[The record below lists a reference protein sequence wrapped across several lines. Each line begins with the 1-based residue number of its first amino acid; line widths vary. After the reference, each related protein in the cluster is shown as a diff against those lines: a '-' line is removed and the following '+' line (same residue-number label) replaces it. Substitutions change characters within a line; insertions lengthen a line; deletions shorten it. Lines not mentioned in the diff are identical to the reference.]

1 MQKLHA
7 AADAEALTDRAAQL
21 VAAGRIG
28 AARPLLAAA
37 KRLAPGSIRLA
48 DISAR
53 LALRSNM
60 TDAAAAEI
68 DEAVEAA
75 PEHAGLRK
83 RRAELR
89 RQAGDIEGAARDA
102 AEAVVLDRK
111 DAGAKALLGVLMLEL
126 GRTTDAL
133 ACLAEAFGT
142 NPGNPGFAAALAT
155 AQETAGDPDGAL
167 ATLLRCVEAAPGRI
181 DPRNAAI
188 LLCVRRRDYRQAAR
202 LAEDTRRAGIA
213 DACSF
218 GLLGHALSSLGQHA
232 EAVDAYAEAL
242 KLGPQDPYVRHLVA
256 AAGIMPGAPR
266 APAEYLR
273 AVFDGYAKRFEQ
285 HLVSLGYRM
294 PGLFRAV
301 LRQHPR
307 IEAGE
312 LVGPVL
318 DLGCGTG
325 LVGLAI
331 ADLPVGP
338 LIGVD
343 VAPRM
348 LAEAAAKGLYAELR
362 EADVMDV
369 LSRKPL
375 RPAGE
380 VETRSDEGEGDRVGP
395 KFVQRA
401 DPITLTR
408 RSAPTSGSSA
418 RGHASPA
425 ESAGE
430 VSLASYP
437 LILAADV
444 FCYFGALADVFAAAH
459 ANLAPGGWLVCSV
472 EELLPDRDGVI
483 PGDND
488 GQWALQRQGRYAHSL
503 AYVRDTAATA
513 GFEVLRLDR
522 ETVRYEADSPVAGLL
537 AVLQRV
543 PHVG

>member
-7 AADAEALTDRAAQL
+7 AADAEALTDRVAQL

-60 TDAAAAEI
+60 PGAATAEI
-68 DEAVEAA
+68 DEAVETA

-89 RQAGDIEGAARDA
+89 WQAGDIEGAARDA
-102 AEAVVLDRK
+102 AEAVVLDRE
-111 DAGAKALLGVLMLEL
+111 DPAAKALLGVLMLEL

-133 ACLAEAFGT
+133 ACLTEAFGSA
-142 NPGNPGFAAALAT
+142 PGNSGFAAALAT
-155 AQETAGDPDGAL
+155 AHETAGDPDAAL
-167 ATLLRCVEAAPGRI
+167 AILLRCVEAAPGRI

-232 EAVDAYAEAL
+232 DAVDAYAEAL

-285 HLVSLGYRM
+285 HLISLGYRM

-301 LRQHPR
+301 LRQHPLVA
-307 IEAGE
+307 AGE
-312 LVGPVL
+312 RVGPVL

-325 LVGLAI
+325 LVALAI
-331 ADLPVGP
+331 GDLSVGP

-343 VAPRM
+343 LAPRM

-369 LSRKPL
+369 LGERKPL
-375 RPAGE
+375 PPSAGE
-380 VETRSDEGEGDRVGP
+380 VETHSGEGC
-395 KFVQRA
+395 
-401 DPITLTR
+401 
-408 RSAPTSGSSA
+408 APTPGSSA
-418 RGHASPA
+418 RGHTSPA
-425 ESAGE
+425 QSAGE
-430 VSLASYP
+430 VSPYP

-444 FCYFGALADVFAAAH
+444 FCYFGALTDVFAAAH

-488 GQWALQRQGRYAHSL
+488 GKWALQRQGRYAHSL
-503 AYVRDTAATA
+503 AYVRDTAAAA
-513 GFEVLRLDR
+513 GFQVLRLDR

>member
-60 TDAAAAEI
+60 TDAGAAEI

-89 RQAGDIEGAARDA
+89 RQAGDIEGAAHDA

-155 AQETAGDPDGAL
+155 AQETAGDPDGGL

-301 LRQHPR
+301 LRQHPL

-369 LSRKPL
+369 LAGKEPL
-375 RPAGE
+375 PPAGE
-380 VETRSDEGEGDRVGP
+380 VETRSGEGAGDRVAP
-395 KFVQRA
+395 KCVQRA

-408 RSAPTSGSSA
+408 RSAPTP
-418 RGHASPA
+418 PA
-425 ESAGE
+425 EGAGE

-503 AYVRDTAATA
+503 AYVRDTATA
-513 GFEVLRLDR
+513 AAFEVLRLDR

>member
-7 AADAEALTDRAAQL
+7 AANADALTDRAAQL

-53 LALRSNM
+53 LALRANM
-60 TDAAAAEI
+60 PDTATAEI
-68 DEAVEAA
+68 DQAVAAA
-75 PEHAGLRK
+75 PEHTGLRK

-89 RQAGDIEGAARDA
+89 WQAGDIEGAARDA
-102 AEAVVLDRK
+102 AEAVVLNREDP
-111 DAGAKALLGVLMLEL
+111 AAKALLGVLMLEL

-133 ACLAEAFGT
+133 ACLTEAFGT

-155 AQETAGDPDGAL
+155 AQEAAGDPDGAL
-167 ATLLRCVEAAPGRI
+167 ATLLCCIESAPGRI

-218 GLLGHALSSLGQHA
+218 GLLGHALSSLGRHA

-256 AAGIMPGAPR
+256 AAGIMPGATR

-285 HLVSLGYRM
+285 HLVALGYRM

-301 LRQHPR
+301 LRQHPL
-307 IEAGE
+307 IAAGE
-312 LVGPVL
+312 RVGPVL

-343 VAPRM
+343 LAPRM

-369 LSRKPL
+369 LGSREPL
-375 RPAGE
+375 PLA
-380 VETRSDEGEGDRVGP
+380 
-395 KFVQRA
+395 A
-401 DPITLTR
+401 
-408 RSAPTSGSSA
+408 
-418 RGHASPA
+418 
-425 ESAGE
+425 E
-430 VSLASYP
+430 VSCSPYP

-444 FCYFGALADVFAAAH
+444 FCYFGALSDVFAATH
-459 ANLAPGGWLVCSV
+459 ANLTPGGWLVCSV

-522 ETVRYEADSPVAGLL
+522 EAVRYEADAPVAGLL